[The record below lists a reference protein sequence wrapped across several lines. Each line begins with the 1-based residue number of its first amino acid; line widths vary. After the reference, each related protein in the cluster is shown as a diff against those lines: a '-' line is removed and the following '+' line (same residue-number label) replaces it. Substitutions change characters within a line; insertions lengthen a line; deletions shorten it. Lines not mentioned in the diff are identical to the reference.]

1 MEIRVLKYF
10 LTVVREQ
17 SITRAAEVLHI
28 TQPTLSR
35 QLAQMEDDIG
45 VRLFERGSRKITLT
59 NEGLLLSRRAEEIL
73 QLVDKTEKELI
84 EQDQLVEG
92 KITVGCGE
100 IGSVQ
105 LLPDLFES
113 FHEKYPLVTFDIYTA
128 TADHVKEQM
137 DKGLV
142 DIGLLLEP
150 IDIEKYDFIR
160 LDMKERWVV
169 VMRPDCPLAEKEYV
183 TAKDLSELPLIMPR
197 RLKVQSELASWFGDY
212 YDSLN
217 VLFTSNLNTNAAVM
231 VSRGL
236 AYSIVI
242 EGMMP
247 FWDQSKITYRPL
259 YPSLTATSV
268 LAWKRGQPFSL
279 ATTKFI
285 ERIKCLLGIDKHKN
299 KVFDVT

>member
-1 MEIRVLKYF
+1 MEIRVLRYF

-17 SITRAAEVLHI
+17 SITKAAEVLHI

-35 QLAQMEDDIG
+35 QLAQMEDEIG

-59 NEGLLLSRRAEEIL
+59 NEGLLLRRRAEEIL

-84 EQDQLVEG
+84 EQDEQIEG
-92 KITVGCGE
+92 KITLGCGE
-100 IGSVQ
+100 LGSVQ

-113 FHEKYPLVTFDIYTA
+113 FHEKYPLVTFDIYSA

-137 DKGLV
+137 DRGLV

-169 VMRPDCPLAEKEYV
+169 VMRPDCPLAKKKNIM
-183 TAKDLSELPLIMPR
+183 ANDLSELPLIMPR

-212 YDSLN
+212 YEGLN
-217 VLFTSNLNTNAAVM
+217 ALFTSNLSTNAAVM

-236 AYSIVI
+236 GYAIVI
-242 EGMMP
+242 EGMMS

-259 YPSLTATSV
+259 YPALTATSV
-268 LAWKRGQPFSL
+268 LAWKRGQPFSP

-285 ERIKCLLGIDKHKN
+285 EHIKCFLGMDKA
-299 KVFDVT
+299 